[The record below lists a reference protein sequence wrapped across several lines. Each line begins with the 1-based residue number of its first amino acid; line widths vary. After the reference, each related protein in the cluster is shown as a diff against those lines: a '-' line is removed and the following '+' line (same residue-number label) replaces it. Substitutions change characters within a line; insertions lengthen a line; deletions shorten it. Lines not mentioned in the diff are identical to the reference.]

1 MDATSPANL
10 LENAD
15 QTRCNSP
22 AGESSY
28 SLTMLQNMFASTSG
42 NLLDRITQRWVQLT
56 GRVVDFTA
64 EHRWLDGPT
73 GEPCGI
79 GVEYFQE
86 FARKHQLRIGPG
98 IGLLERF
105 SFLRSSTFDPRQVSQ
120 HVLDF
125 YERTSDYSLDA
136 WSEWSGLFRPFGRML
151 ALIFSRR
158 LQQLNVP
165 LSPLDTSRGVSSEI
179 LRVSD
184 PRSGRAMFTA
194 WLRRLLGSGDVLYA
208 GAYSTCQLP
217 SHEGA
222 HVKVVFPLPNGSAI
236 VIMRPMVHEDGSFSV
251 ASHGKGFGDPGFYFT
266 VHSRRGT
273 HARYVRALR
282 ESIRVYATEDGVV
295 RADHVLSLFRLTFLR
310 LHYRMVR
317 KQGAEAR
324 SGRS

>member
-1 MDATSPANL
+1 
-10 LENAD
+10 
-15 QTRCNSP
+15 
-22 AGESSY
+22 
-28 SLTMLQNMFASTSG
+28 MLQDMFASTSG

-56 GRVVDFTA
+56 GRAVDVTA
-64 EHRWLDGPT
+64 EHHWLDGPT

-79 GVEYFQE
+79 GVDYFQE
-86 FARKHQLRIGPG
+86 FAQKHQLRIEAG

-105 SFLRSSTFDPRQVSQ
+105 NLLRSSTFEAGQVSQ
-120 HVLDF
+120 PIVDF
-125 YERTSDYSLDA
+125 YERTSEYSLDA

-151 ALIFSRR
+151 ALMFSRR

-184 PRSGRAMFTA
+184 AASGRHIFTA

-208 GAYSTCQLP
+208 GAYSTCRLP
-217 SHEGA
+217 NHEGE

-236 VIMRPMVHEDGSFSV
+236 VIMRPMVHHDGSFSV
-251 ASHGKGFGDPGFYFT
+251 ASHGKGFGDPGFYFA

-273 HARYVRALR
+273 HARYVKALR
-282 ESIRVYATEDGVV
+282 ESIRVYAAEEGVV
-295 RADHVLSLFRLTFLR
+295 RADHVLSLFWVTFLR

-317 KQGAEAR
+317 KKEAEAS
-324 SGRS
+324 SGHS